1 MEVQLPLQE
10 EGKYNPPV
18 GYSKRSAGAIPGEPR
33 SICILRLSSIGDII
47 HTLPVAHLLKER
59 FPAARLTWVA
69 EKGMSALLNHH
80 PAVDQLLLV
89 DTKKWR
95 KRIFSPVVWRELFS
109 FFRYVRMQGFDLAL
123 DFQGAFKSAILAR
136 FSGAAR
142 RIGMARSDRKERW
155 SSIFLNEFSRA
166 TTEKKHIIEK
176 NLALLESVGIQ
187 SDSLPLQFHIHPE
200 EEAVEYVEQELRKL
214 EVENFVLINP
224 GGGWI
229 TKLWDEDKFAQLID
243 LIYNDLHI
251 PSLIL
256 WGPGE
261 RHLADKIMRKCITPA
276 MVSFSTNL
284 SELIALVSKSRLMVS
299 GDSGPLHV
307 ASALGIP
314 VVGLYGPTDPVR
326 NGPWNPHDSAC
337 TIRYQCSPCNQQ
349 VCPIGIQ
356 CMKKLEVPQVL
367 DSVKKTFYLSDS
379 LNTNQ

>member
-10 EGKYNPPV
+10 ERKYNPLA
-18 GYSKRSAGAIPGEPR
+18 GYLKRSVDAIPGEPR
-33 SICILRLSSIGDII
+33 SICILRLSSIGDVI

-59 FPAARLTWVA
+59 FPSARITWVA

-95 KRIFSPVVWRELFS
+95 KRIFSPVVWRELYS
-109 FFRYVRMQGFDLAL
+109 FFRYIRIQRFDLVL
-123 DFQGAFKSAILAR
+123 DFQGAFKSALRAA
-136 FSGAAR
+136 FSGATR
-142 RIGMARSDRKERW
+142 RIGMARSDRKEKW
-155 SSIFLNEFSRA
+155 SSIFLNEFSRP
-166 TTEKKHIIEK
+166 TKNKKHIIEK
-176 NLALLESVGIQ
+176 NLALLESVGIR
-187 SDSLPLQFHIHPE
+187 SESLSLHFDIHPE
-200 EEAVEYVEQELRKL
+200 EEAIEYVEQELKKL
-214 EVENFVLINP
+214 EVQDFILINP

-243 LIYNDLHI
+243 QIYNDLHI

-314 VVGLYGPTDPVR
+314 VVGLYGPTDPLR
-326 NGPWNPHDSAC
+326 NGPWNPHDSTC
-337 TIRYQCSPCNQQ
+337 SIHYECSPCYLR

-356 CMKKLEVPQVL
+356 CMKKMEVPQVL
-367 DSVKKTFYLSDS
+367 DSVKKTFYLSTS

>member
-10 EGKYNPPV
+10 EGKYNPLA
-18 GYSKRSAGAIPGEPR
+18 GYLKRSADAIPGEPR
-33 SICILRLSSIGDII
+33 SICILRLSSIGDVI

-59 FPAARLTWVA
+59 FPSARITWVA

-95 KRIFSPVVWRELFS
+95 KRIFSPVVWKELFS
-109 FFRYVRMQGFDLAL
+109 FFRYIRMQGFDLAL

-136 FSGAAR
+136 FCGAAR
-142 RIGMARSDRKERW
+142 RIGMARSDRKEKW
-155 SSIFLNEFSRA
+155 SSIFLNEFSRP
-166 TTEKKHIIEK
+166 TRTKKHIIEK
-176 NLALLESVGIQ
+176 NLALLENVGIH
-187 SDSLPLQFHIHPE
+187 SGSLPLHFHIHPE
-200 EEAVEYVEQELRKL
+200 EEAVEYVEQELKKL
-214 EVENFVLINP
+214 ELQNFVLINP

-299 GDSGPLHV
+299 GDSGPLHL

-314 VVGLYGPTDPVR
+314 VVGLYGPTDPLR

-337 TIRYQCSPCNQQ
+337 TISYECSPCYLR

-356 CMKKLEVPQVL
+356 CMKKMEVPQVL

>member
-10 EGKYNPPV
+10 EGKYNPLA
-18 GYSKRSAGAIPGEPR
+18 GYLKRSADAIPGEPR
-33 SICILRLSSIGDII
+33 SICILRLSSIGDVI

-59 FPAARLTWVA
+59 FPSARITWVA

-95 KRIFSPVVWRELFS
+95 KRIFSPVVWKELYS
-109 FFRYVRMQGFDLAL
+109 FFRYIRMQGFDLAL

-136 FSGAAR
+136 FSGATR
-142 RIGMARSDRKERW
+142 RIGMARSDRKEKW
-155 SSIFLNEFSRA
+155 SSIFLNEFSGP
-166 TTEKKHIIEK
+166 TKNKKHIIEK
-176 NLALLESVGIQ
+176 NLALLESVGIH
-187 SDSLPLQFHIHPE
+187 SEALPLHFHIHPE

-214 EVENFVLINP
+214 ELENFVLINP
-224 GGGWI
+224 GGGWV

-299 GDSGPLHV
+299 GDSGPLHL

-314 VVGLYGPTDPVR
+314 VVGLYGPTDPLR
-326 NGPWNPHDSAC
+326 NGPWNPHDSTC
-337 TIRYQCSPCNQQ
+337 TIRYECSPCYLR

-356 CMKKLEVPQVL
+356 CMKKMEVPQVL

>member
-18 GYSKRSAGAIPGEPR
+18 GYSKRSAAAIPGEPR

-214 EVENFVLINP
+214 EVEHFVLINP

-284 SELIALVSKSRLMVS
+284 SELIALVGKSRLMVS